1 MVSLRPVSL
10 HRIRIW
16 LRDREDFEA
25 LIRALEGFGRFHPS
39 IISQLP
45 SRSDGES
52 FYIAGWIPSFAA
64 EEASRIAMEVTG
76 QRCKIKFEEPSEEMS
91 PPTLQSHNEFLKPFE
106 RLVNSFGIPSY
117 WELDPTPLVALSFAL
132 IFGFMFADI
141 GHGLILALVGLIVLV
156 IRSKLGIRVGGLLS
170 YILDNGSLLLVCGIS
185 GILGGILFSDFF
197 GYHVHLSM
205 PEFEIPNPVGI
216 HFPFRPLEEPT
227 KMFKLSLFIG
237 SIHIS
242 MGLIL
247 NLLNKLLRKEFRE
260 AFFEP
265 VCWLWLYGG
274 LMYSVFSYKLDLG
287 AWTRS
292 PIFLWCLI
300 LPAGLML
307 IGKLAVEGLDGLIFF
322 IEALI
327 STVSNTIS
335 YLRIMALSLVHGVMS
350 QMIINTTGGNP
361 IAIFLG
367 SLAVI
372 ALEGLVIF
380 IHTTRLVWV
389 EWFSKFYKG
398 EGRAFKPLRLE
409 EVGAVTAGKAYQDSN
424 ETRRFVGLK
433 LLKEG

>member
-1 MVSLRPVSL
+1 
-10 HRIRIW
+10 
-16 LRDREDFEA
+16 
-25 LIRALEGFGRFHPS
+25 
-39 IISQLP
+39 
-45 SRSDGES
+45 
-52 FYIAGWIPSFAA
+52 
-64 EEASRIAMEVTG
+64 
-76 QRCKIKFEEPSEEMS
+76 
-91 PPTLQSHNEFLKPFE
+91 
-106 RLVNSFGIPSY
+106 
-117 WELDPTPLVALSFAL
+117 
-132 IFGFMFADI
+132 
-141 GHGLILALVGLIVLV
+141 
-156 IRSKLGIRVGGLLS
+156 
-170 YILDNGSLLLVCGIS
+170 
-185 GILGGILFSDFF
+185 
-197 GYHVHLSM
+197 
-205 PEFEIPNPVGI
+205 
-216 HFPFRPLEEPT
+216 
-227 KMFKLSLFIG
+227 
-237 SIHIS
+237 
-242 MGLIL
+242 
-247 NLLNKLLRKEFRE
+247 
-260 AFFEP
+260 
-265 VCWLWLYGG
+265 
-274 LMYSVFSYKLDLG
+274 
-287 AWTRS
+287 
-292 PIFLWCLI
+292 
-300 LPAGLML
+300 ML

>member
-1 MVSLRPVSL
+1 MSFLRPVRL
-10 HRIRIW
+10 RRMRVW
-16 LRDREDFEA
+16 LKDRGDFEA
-25 LIRALEGFGRFHPS
+25 LIRGLEGFGKFHPS

-45 SRSDGES
+45 SSPYGES
-52 FYIAGWIPSFAA
+52 FYMAGWVPTSDA
-64 EEASRIAMEVTG
+64 EEASRIAMEVTN
-76 QRCKIKFEEPSEEMS
+76 QHCRIKFEEPSKEDS
-91 PPTLQSHNEFLKPFE
+91 PPTFQTHKEFLKPFE

-117 WELDPTPLVALSFAL
+117 WEMDPTPMVALSFAL

-141 GHGLILALVGLIVLV
+141 GHGLILAIVGLLVLYL
-156 IRSKLGIRVGGLLS
+156 RNKLGLRMGGLLS
-170 YILDNGSLLLVCGIS
+170 YVLDNGSLLFVCGIS

-197 GYHVHLSM
+197 GYHVHLPI
-205 PEFEIPNPVGI
+205 PEIEIPNPVGI
-216 HFPFRPLEEPT
+216 RFPFRPLEEPT

-237 SIHIS
+237 ALHIS
-242 MGLIL
+242 IGLIL
-247 NLLNKLLRKEFRE
+247 NLLNKLLRREFRE

-265 VCWLWLYGG
+265 VCWLWFYGG
-274 LMYSVFSYKLDLG
+274 LMYSVFSFKLDLG

-292 PIFLWCLI
+292 PSFLWCLI
-300 LPAGLML
+300 LPSALML
-307 IGKLAVEGLDGLIFF
+307 IGKLSKEGLDGLIFF

-335 YLRIMALSLVHGVMS
+335 YLRIMALSLVHAVMG

-409 EVGAVTAGKAYQDSN
+409 EVGSIKPGQAYRDID
-424 ETRRFVGLK
+424 EKPRV
-433 LLKEG
+433 